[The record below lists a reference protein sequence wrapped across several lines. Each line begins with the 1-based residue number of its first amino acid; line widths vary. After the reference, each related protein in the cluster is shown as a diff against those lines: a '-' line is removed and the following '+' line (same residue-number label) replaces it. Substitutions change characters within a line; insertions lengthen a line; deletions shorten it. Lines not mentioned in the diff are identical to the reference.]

1 MAFSAMSEI
10 VSQPLSN
17 TCVNLFLPRR
27 GALAAASTSS
37 TRGSIGYLPQC
48 PLWRTSDARIADT
61 SRASRPRNARKADIN
76 HVRYIGH
83 ELCPVRGGQVLVFPE
98 AAKSPYS
105 LSHRGWLSIGR
116 RPPVLMQRAD

>member
-1 MAFSAMSEI
+1 MSEI

-27 GALAAASTSS
+27 GALAADSTSS

-48 PLWRTSDARIADT
+48 PLWRTSDALIADT
-61 SRASRPRNARKADIN
+61 SRASRLHSARKADIN
-76 HVRYIGH
+76 RVRYIGPQ
-83 ELCPVRGGQVLVFPE
+83 LCPVRGAKAVVIPG

-105 LSHRGWLSIGR
+105 LFHRGWLSIGR
-116 RPPVLMQRAD
+116 RPPVLMQRANGWAR